1 MAEIEKKA
9 VEQDG
14 AAAGGQAASVADATH
29 RRSVDRDIMRSLPGT
44 HAMYGMIAGAI
55 IAYALSLVGT
65 AIDSDLLFRGGNM
78 GCFSLLIIGGLTY
91 FHSYTTAKRLTRERR
106 AEQGARR

>member
-1 MAEIEKKA
+1 MAETEKKA

-14 AAAGGQAASVADATH
+14 AAAGGQAASVADATY
-29 RRSVDRDIMRSLPGT
+29 RRSVDRDIMRSLSGT

-65 AIDSDLLFRGGNM
+65 VIDSDLLFRGGNM
-78 GCFSLLIIGGLTY
+78 VCFSLLIIGGLTY

-106 AEQGARR
+106 AEQDARR